1 MTTMAFRESGDAERV
16 VPVCVQRGLS
26 GLRGEALGYF
36 LRRWE
41 VFAGLPERDL
51 RELADAA
58 VLRSLPKGAY
68 LFHRDEG
75 ASGLYFV
82 RRGIINFHRVAADG
96 REIVLHFYREGEL
109 LAEIDGCPADARAVQ
124 PSEVIVIPRRCLLA
138 VLRRSPELALR
149 LFAALSVQVHQMAD
163 SLEDMASR
171 SAGGRFA
178 QWLLRQCE
186 GDSPSEAVEIQL
198 GTTKRALAGEL
209 GVRQETLSRM
219 LRQLTEAGH
228 LRVNGRRITVRN
240 PAALRDAA
248 RLAEV

>member
-1 MTTMAFRESGDAERV
+1 MTTMAFRDNADAARV
-16 VPVCVQRGLS
+16 AGIGVTRGLN

-36 LRRWE
+36 LRRWQ

-51 RELADAA
+51 RELAEAA
-58 VLRSLPKGAY
+58 VLRSLDKGAY
-68 LFHRDEG
+68 LFHKDEG
-75 ASGLYFV
+75 ATGLYFV

-96 REIVLHFYREGEL
+96 REVVLHFYREGEM
-109 LAEIDGCPADARAVQ
+109 LAEIDGCPADARAVL
-124 PSEVIVIPRRCLLA
+124 PAEVIVIPRRSLLA
-138 VLRRSPELALR
+138 VLRRCPELALR
-149 LFAALSVQVHQMAD
+149 LFAAIGLQVHQMAD

-171 SAGGRFA
+171 SAAGRFA

-186 GDSPSEAVEIQL
+186 SAASTGPVEIQL

-219 LRQLTEAGH
+219 LRQLTDDGH

-248 RLAEV
+248 RVAEV